1 MDSRTTAS
9 VYTNCFWRLG
19 KPTGRIALKI
29 SFPNWRNKKTLPYID
44 IKILSIY
51 GGAGSFND
59 LVLYKDGVFYMK
71 ENNKLERLRNGLYNK
86 ITEKWN

>member
-1 MDSRTTAS
+1 MDIKDYCVSIYELLLEAGETNWQNSFKDFIFGLEKQKNTS
-9 VYTNCFWRLG
+9 VYR
-19 KPTGRIALKI
+19 
-29 SFPNWRNKKTLPYID
+29 
-44 IKILSIY
+44 KILSIY

-59 LVLYKDGVFYMK
+59 LVLYKNGVLCMK

>member
-1 MDSRTTAS
+1 MDIKDYCINIYELLLEAGETNWQNSFKDFISELEKQENTS
-9 VYTNCFWRLG
+9 VYR
-19 KPTGRIALKI
+19 
-29 SFPNWRNKKTLPYID
+29 
-44 IKILSIY
+44 KILSIY

-71 ENNKLERLRNGLYNK
+71 ENNKLELLRNGLYNK